1 MFCRKCG
8 TEIPEDSVFCYKCG
22 QKVVNEESEPKTVQ
36 KSDDEQK
43 QEPTTVEKAQ
53 GGVQGLLFVFA
64 IITIIVAMSALFGT
78 CG

>member
-1 MFCRKCG
+1 MLCRKCG

-22 QKVVNEESEPKTVQ
+22 QKVVNEEGEPKAVQ
-36 KSDDEQK
+36 KSEDELK
-43 QEPTTVEKAQ
+43 QEPTAVEKAQ

-64 IITIIVAMSALFGT
+64 VIMIIVAMSALFGT

>member
-22 QKVVNEESEPKTVQ
+22 QKVVNEEGESKTVQ
-36 KSDDEQK
+36 KSEDELK
-43 QEPTTVEKAQ
+43 QEQTAVEKAQ

-64 IITIIVAMSALFGT
+64 VIMIIVAMSALFGT